1 MKISFFK
8 VKLVKRFPLAIS
20 RGVRYD
26 SENIFL
32 KLEKEGITAWG
43 EAAPGGTEGA
53 SSAEEVQQILES
65 FITKGIEGESIQSLY
80 DRARRDQIPP
90 CAYVALDTALWDWTA
105 KKAGLPLY
113 QLLGFSKPN
122 TPTSVTIGINP
133 PKVVKERVP
142 LLLDGTTVKSLK
154 IKLGSPE
161 GLEADKAMEKLKN
174 CK

>member
-1 MKISFFK
+1 M
-8 VKLVKRFPLAIS
+8 
-20 RGVRYD
+20 
-26 SENIFL
+26 
-32 KLEKEGITAWG
+32 
-43 EAAPGGTEGA
+43 
-53 SSAEEVQQILES
+53 
-65 FITKGIEGESIQSLY
+65 Y

-105 KKAGLPLY
+105 KNAGLPLY

-133 PKVVKERVP
+133 PQVVKERVP

-161 GLEADKAMEKLKN
+161 GLEADKAMFNQAGEKIYDVN
-174 CK
+174 